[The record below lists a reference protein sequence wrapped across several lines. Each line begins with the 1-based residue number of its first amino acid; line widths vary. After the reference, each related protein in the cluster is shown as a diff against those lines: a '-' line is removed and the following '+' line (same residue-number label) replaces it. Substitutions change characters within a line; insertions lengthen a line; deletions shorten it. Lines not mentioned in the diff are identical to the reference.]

1 MVWGCFSGEKGRGG
15 LYFLPNNKKMNADLY
30 LQVLEDHMLNFYN
43 IYGSEVFM
51 NDSAPC
57 HKARKV
63 TKYLDQKQ
71 INILE
76 WPKNSL
82 NLNPIENCWHK
93 MKKTMSEKKTT
104 NLGALKEELKKVWCQ
119 EMTIKYFRNLN
130 DSMPKCLE
138 VVIKNRH
145 NMTKY

>member
-1 MVWGCFSGEKGRGG
+1 MGMFFKRERKGKSV
-15 LYFLPNNKKMNADLY
+15 LSTKQKKMNADLY

-51 NDSAPC
+51 HDSAPC

-63 TKYLDQKQ
+63 TSYLEQKQ

-76 WPKNSL
+76 WPGNSPNL
-82 NLNPIENCWHK
+82 NLIKNCWDK

-104 NLGALKEELKKVWCQ
+104 NFGALKEELKKVWCQ
-119 EMTIKYFRNLN
+119 EMTTKYFRNMS
-130 DSMPKCLE
+130 DSMSKCLQM
-138 VVIKNRH
+138 VIKNKG